1 MTALTLAEHAPY
13 CTPRPGEDGPRME
26 TYGAPV
32 YSADG
37 KTQIGSTRVVR
48 CVECANASYDGVL
61 KERN

>member
-26 TYGAPV
+26 LEHIPV
-32 YSADG
+32 YGRDG
-37 KTQIGSTRVVR
+37 KTQVGSTRRVR
-48 CVECANASYDGVL
+48 CIECGNASYDGVL